1 MPSRRSATASM
12 RSWAGSRDRAVPQA
26 ITHLA
31 LLVRDYDEAIAF
43 FVDALGFQLLE
54 DTPLGA
60 EKRWVRVAPAGGK
73 GAALLLAR
81 AATAEQRAQIGN
93 QAGGRVFLFLET
105 DDVARDHAALQV
117 RGVRFLEPPRRESYG
132 TVAVFEDL
140 YGNRWDLIEP
150 AGRLVE

>member
-1 MPSRRSATASM
+1 MPRRVPG
-12 RSWAGSRDRAVPQA
+12 WVQGVGAVPQA
-26 ITHLA
+26 VACLA

-43 FVDALGFQLLE
+43 FVDALGFELLE

-60 EKRWVRVAPAGGK
+60 EKRWVKVAPAGGK

-81 AATAEQRAQIGN
+81 AASAEQRSQIGS

-105 DDVARDHAALQV
+105 EDFARDHARMLA
-117 RGVRFLEPPRRESYG
+117 RGVRFLEMPRRESYG
-132 TVAVFEDL
+132 IVAVFEDL

-150 AGRLVE
+150 AR